1 MVNQVRQSAHT
12 VADRALRSIGRAM
25 ALLIVLALL
34 VGFAVQAWTA
44 RETLRLQALAQA
56 SRLAQRSV
64 AQLER
69 NTSASVRRE
78 PSMQPLQ
85 ALFDELRPQSLT
97 LVDDAGVVQFER
109 HLPPAQVSALA
120 AIDKVLR
127 PNALIAELPARPHA
141 QAASPSR
148 LRIEVAMP
156 EAGELVWQAMLQS
169 VAFLATGGLV
179 LWAVVFWLLKRLRRE
194 VGSMSLRMAE
204 AAVSRRRSVPAKDNV
219 SDQPDEV
226 QRVQSELKRKT
237 AELDGLRAAAL
248 ADPLTGLARR
258 EPFMARLEQTL
269 EGEGAWPVGALLL
282 MRVRD
287 LSATNRRLGREGAD
301 RLLKT
306 VAARMLA
313 LLDAD
318 QSSGG
323 MAARLNG
330 ADFALLLPGATG
342 ANHKG
347 RSALTAMREALV
359 ALDPDAGMAIAA
371 VDLTVGHTAVKA
383 MTMGDETLAEALAG
397 GAFAVAVRR
406 HAKEHPAHNE
416 AQWLKMLMDALVHR
430 RVRLAEYP
438 VCDADGQVL
447 YLDCPMRVQCVL
459 GGVYEG
465 ADHWLA
471 HADRGQCNAD
481 FDLLAI
487 QLALDA
493 IIRDGRQRCVNV
505 STRSMTSA
513 DFMARVTRE
522 LESLPIGARG
532 LWIDLPEA
540 MALQHHTLVQ
550 EAARRWRPLGV
561 QLALEHAGDRLG
573 QIDHLSYLGLHSIR
587 VDGALVAGLRGPAHN
602 QARKHLKGIVALVH
616 EAGLKVTAES
626 VVSSAELAAVWA
638 LGFDAAS
645 GPALRPRR
653 ELT

>member
-1 MVNQVRQSAHT
+1 MRGV
-12 VADRALRSIGRAM
+12 GRAM
-25 ALLIVLALL
+25 VLLIAMAVLL
-34 VGFAVQAWTA
+34 GFAVQAWTA
-44 RETLRLQALAQA
+44 RETLRLLALQQAAKQ
-56 SRLAQRSV
+56 AQRSAAAV
-64 AQLER
+64 ER
-69 NTSASVRRE
+69 GVSSPARRDL
-78 PSMQPLQ
+78 QLQ
-85 ALFDELRPQSLT
+85 ALFDELRPQSLS
-97 LVDDAGVVQFER
+97 LIDDAGVIQFER
-109 HLPPAQVSALA
+109 HLPPAHVSALA
-120 AIDKVLR
+120 AVDKVLR
-127 PNALIAELPARPHA
+127 PNALVTEVPVRLNGPASVGA
-141 QAASPSR
+141 R
-148 LRIEVAMP
+148 LRIEVAP
-156 EAGELVWQAMLQS
+156 PDAGELVWQAMLQS
-169 VAFLATGGLV
+169 LAWLLAGLLLLGGLV
-179 LWAVVFWLLKRLRRE
+179 LWQMKQLRRE
-194 VGSMSLRMAE
+194 IGTMSLRMAE
-204 AAVSRRRSVPAKDNV
+204 AAAMRRKSVPGKGNV

-226 QRVQSELKRKT
+226 HRAQSELKRQ
-237 AELDGLRAAAL
+237 AVELDALRAAAL
-248 ADPLTGLARR
+248 TDALTGLARR
-258 EPFMARLEQTL
+258 DPFMARLQQTL
-269 EGEGAWPVGALLL
+269 EGEGNWPVGALLL
-282 MRVRD
+282 LRVRD
-287 LSATNRRLGREGAD
+287 LSAANRRLGRAGAD
-301 RLLKT
+301 RLLRI
-306 VAARMLA
+306 VADRMRML
-313 LLDAD
+313 LEAD

-347 RSALTAMREALV
+347 RSALTALREALV

-397 GAFAVAVRR
+397 GAFALAVRR
-406 HAKEHPAHNE
+406 HAKDHPAHNE

-438 VCDADGQVL
+438 VCDPDGQVL

-471 HADRGQCNAD
+471 HADRGHCNAD

-493 IIRDGRQRCVNV
+493 IIRDGRPRCINV
-505 STRSMTSA
+505 SARSMTSA

-532 LWIDLPEA
+532 LWIDLPES
-540 MALQHHTLVQ
+540 MALQHQTLVQ

-561 QLALEHAGDRLG
+561 QLALEHAGERLS
-573 QIDHLSYLGLHSIR
+573 QIDHLSYLGLHSVR

-602 QARKHLKGIVALVH
+602 QARKHLKGLVALVH

-626 VVSSAELAAVWA
+626 VASSAELAAVWA

-653 ELT
+653 ELP